1 MRDRAG
7 RLWLLFLVLFIV
19 GLSVWLW
26 IRGRGISPQA
36 EGTYLAYEASQILGC
51 QPYVLGRD
59 IRLDLNGNGVR
70 EYLISCD
77 SSLSFEHVH
86 FAIFE
91 IHRKKVHVFM
101 HFREGVWLVGEGPS
115 VRGGHWVID
124 RREKVLMFVGEG
136 DKYFRPVWK
145 RKHGHIQLVEE

>member
-7 RLWLLFLVLFIV
+7 QLWLLFLVLFIV

-26 IRGRGISPQA
+26 RSGRRISPQA
-36 EGTYLAYEASQILGC
+36 EETYLSYEASRILGC
-51 QPYVLGRD
+51 QPYVLSRD

-77 SSLSFEHVH
+77 SSLSSEQVH

-91 IHRKKVHVFM
+91 VNRKRVHVFL
-101 HFREGVWLVGEGPS
+101 HFREGAWLVGEGPS
-115 VRGGHWVID
+115 VQVGHWVID
-124 RREKVLMFVGEG
+124 RREKVLMFVGE
-136 DKYFRPVWK
+136 DNRYFRPVWK
-145 RKHGHIQLVEE
+145 RERGYIQLIEE